1 MTLNPL
7 QNKNKSSE
15 SENQRDRNGGEDKK
29 KGGHT
34 DRLRQ
39 SGGGS
44 QCSMRTGLHLLAT
57 QNSKWLRLV
66 TKWARTKRH
75 LTSLQVKTK
84 FNVHRRY
91 ISVQTNGGWNEKT
104 SCSANCDE
112 NYNRLFVVYC
122 GRFKAN
128 SKEFSTPRL
137 GKRCSPSVQLLRFV
151 YCSQQFKSYRQL
163 EMSQSNKLKV
173 ANIVLIWA
181 KVATSKREKK

>member
-15 SENQRDRNGGEDKK
+15 IENRRDRGKTK

-39 SGGGS
+39 SGGRS
-44 QCSMRTGLHLLAT
+44 QCSMHTGLHLLAT

-84 FNVHRRY
+84 FKVHRRY
-91 ISVQTNGGWNEKT
+91 ISVQTNGGWNAKT

-151 YCSQQFKSYRQL
+151 YCSRQFKSYRQL

-181 KVATSKREKK
+181 KVATSKGEKK